1 MRAQGRHIC
10 YVAGDNSGGERGE
23 FGKGFLKKMV
33 PELNLK

>member
-1 MRAQGRHIC
+1 MRAQRRHIH
-10 YVAGDNSGGERGE
+10 YVAGGNDGGERGE